1 MDGIEKNDAATG
13 IAAFS
18 YPSNHP
24 VMALWLDP
32 QHGLLPRLQQALAT
46 RGVHPA
52 RALVLLPYAQL
63 RPLATHCWMQWA
75 GDGFAP
81 RFETTMNWCTGRAGF
96 VPGATDIRM
105 EAGWDLLTAQDL
117 LAQAGLAEQRQLL
130 AGLLVQAAHQLA
142 PLAAAHAP
150 AQRAQ
155 WAAQARDAA
164 VLGMAGSALGWETA
178 VARIAVEWAAI
189 SAYASD
195 LLFEPAQADDV
206 DCLVLVHGIAS
217 DPLARGLASAWGERL
232 LTLPLQ
238 AEAFSLPSPTPGRIG
253 LHACQDGE
261 DEAQRCA
268 AQALAHIAQGQSPVA
283 LVSSDRVLTRRV
295 RALLGEAGV
304 AMRDENGWK
313 LSTSR
318 AAAAL
323 MALLQACA
331 WNASSDEVL
340 NSLKAAPDWLPD
352 LDALE
357 AALRRAPVRE
367 WRHVAGSSRIRSSPA
382 LLAAVQQVDALRA
395 SAKGLHTVA
404 GWLGWL
410 QAALQRC
417 GLWPGLESDGAGMHM
432 LAALRMQAAPDVR
445 TEALL
450 SESLWSQRRLDLAE
464 FNAWVNAVLEAE
476 RFKPDYPLREQV
488 AILPMSQMLGRP
500 FAAVLLAGC
509 DELRLPSAP
518 EPSGHWTRAQRL
530 ALGLPSRED
539 LQAQMQAA
547 WHSALRTPVC
557 DVFWRGSDDSGEP
570 LLPSALVQGL
580 ALSHPQA
587 QAAADPRT
595 PRRVQAQPTERPL
608 PQGDQLPVHALTQG
622 AYEDLRQ
629 CPYRFFALR
638 QLGLQPADEL
648 DAELDKRDFGV
659 WLHAVLQQFHT
670 DWAAQA
676 QDSPTQRL
684 PMLEHAAHAVTQS
697 MALHAG
703 EFLPF
708 AASWPA
714 VRDGYL
720 TWLRTHMQDT
730 AAVFQ
735 QGESEQLRRLGT
747 LELRGRIDRID
758 RLPGGSAMV
767 LDYKTED
774 SAKTRA
780 RIKDPLEDTQMAFYA
795 ALLGDAPEATTLR
808 GAYVTLSEKG
818 TDAWEQTQLL
828 EARDALIAGMVEDLQ
843 RIAQGSAL
851 PALGQGTACDYCQAR
866 GLCRQDFW
874 R

>member
-1 MDGIEKNDAATG
+1 MAGIEKYDASSG
-13 IAAFS
+13 IAAFD
-18 YPSNHP
+18 YPASHP
-24 VMALWLDP
+24 MMALWLEP
-32 QHGLLPRLQQALAT
+32 QQGLLPRLQQALAT
-46 RGVHPA
+46 RGVHPS
-52 RALVLLPYAQL
+52 RTLVLLPYAQL
-63 RPLATHCWMQWA
+63 RPLAAHCWMQWA
-75 GDGFAP
+75 GDGLAP
-81 RFETTMNWCTGRAGF
+81 RFETTMNWCSSRSGF
-96 VPGATDIRM
+96 VPGATDIHM
-105 EAGWDLLTAQDL
+105 ETGWDLLTAQDL
-117 LAQAGLAEQRQLL
+117 LTQAGLGAQRDML

-150 AQRAQ
+150 DQRAQ
-155 WAAQARDAA
+155 WAVQAREAA

-206 DCLVLVHGIAS
+206 DCLVLVQGLAP
-217 DPLARGLASAWGERL
+217 DPLASGLASAWGARL

-238 AEAFSLPSPTPGRIG
+238 ADALREPPAPLRIG

-268 AQALAHIAQGQSPVA
+268 AQALAHIAAGQCPVA
-283 LVSSDRVLTRRV
+283 LVSSDRLLTRRV
-295 RALLGEAGV
+295 RALLAEAGV

-340 NSLKAAPDWLPD
+340 ACLKLTPAWVPD

-357 AALRRAPVRE
+357 AALRRAPVRD
-367 WRHVAGSSRIRSSPA
+367 WRQVAGSPRVRSVPA
-382 LLAAVQQVDALRA
+382 LVAQVQQVDALRA
-395 SAKGLHTVA
+395 SAKGVHSLA

-417 GLWPGLESDGAGMHM
+417 GLWAGLETDAAGGQM
-432 LAALRMQAAPDVR
+432 LAALRLQAAPVAA
-445 TEALL
+445 TQALL
-450 SESLWSQRRLDLAE
+450 SQALWAQRRLDLAE
-464 FNAWVNAVLEAE
+464 FSAWVNAVLESAH
-476 RFKPDYPLREQV
+476 FKPPYPAHEQL

-509 DELRLPSAP
+509 DEVRLPSAP
-518 EPSGHWTRAQRL
+518 EPPGHWTRAQRL
-530 ALGLPSRED
+530 ALGLPSREA
-539 LQAQMQAA
+539 LQAQLQAA
-547 WHSALRTPVC
+547 WHSALRTPLC
-557 DVFWRGSDDSGEP
+557 DVFWRESDDTGEA

-580 ALSHPQA
+580 ALAHPE
-587 QAAADPRT
+587 
-595 PRRVQAQPTERPL
+595 AQPAPEPRLLRHLPADATPRPL
-608 PQGDQLPVHALTQG
+608 PQGDRLPVTRLTQG

-648 DAELDKRDFGV
+648 DEALDKRDFGV
-659 WLHAVLQQFHT
+659 WLHAVLEQFHT
-670 DWAAQA
+670 ALAAQDGPKPVQRLAALEQAA
-676 QDSPTQRL
+676 QD
-684 PMLEHAAHAVTQS
+684 VTRA

-708 AASWPA
+708 AAAWPA

-720 TWLRTHMQDT
+720 RWLQDHEQNH

-735 QGESEQLRRLGT
+735 QGESEQRRAVGA
-747 LELRGRIDRID
+747 LELHGRIDRID
-758 RLPGGSAMV
+758 RLGDGSAMV

-774 SAKTRA
+774 SAKTRS
-780 RIKDPLEDTQMAFYA
+780 RVKDPLEDTQMAFYA
-795 ALLGDAPEATTLR
+795 ALLGDAPHAATLR
-808 GAYVTLSEKG
+808 GAYVTLSEKK
-818 TDAWEQTQLL
+818 TESFEQGQLL
-828 EARDALIAGMVEDLQ
+828 EARDALVHGMQTDLA
-843 RIAQGSAL
+843 RIAQGNPL
-851 PALGQGTACDYCQAR
+851 PALGQGAACDYCQAR
-866 GLCRQDFW
+866 GLCRKDFW
-874 R
+874 Q